1 MLMIL
6 GLILL
11 FLIMIIGG
19 DRGVISL
26 IALVGNMLLL
36 SLAIWLMAA
45 GAPVLLVTIGM
56 GIIISCVTLFYQN
69 GTNEKTKSA
78 FAAVLITMTVL
89 FFFIYMVVW
98 RSEAGG
104 LNEIQA
110 AEDDVLYYNM
120 NLNIP
125 MQKVMAA
132 VVLLSTLGA
141 VTDMAL
147 TVSTSLYEV
156 KIHKPDMSNTELFQ
170 SGMQIG
176 KSILGTTV
184 NTLLFAY
191 LGESMILFAYL
202 RMQKQSLGILLNS
215 RLLFQNCIF
224 MIFGA
229 LSCVLVIP
237 ISTLLMKKLCGG
249 NHDR

>member
-26 IALVGNMLLL
+26 ISLVGNMLLL

-120 NLNIP
+120 NLDIN
-125 MQKVMAA
+125 MRNVATA
-132 VVLLSTLGA
+132 VIILSTLEG
-141 VTDMAL
+141 VESMAGNITNEL
-147 TVSTSLYEV
+147 VSKLGMKNLSKGV
-156 KIHKPDMSNTELFQ
+156 KVHVGENDV
-170 SGMQIG
+170 
-176 KSILGTTV
+176 TV
-184 NTLLFAY
+184 NLA
-191 LGESMILFAYL
+191 
-202 RMQKQSLGILLNS
+202 LNIKYG
-215 RLLFQNCIF
+215 CE
-224 MIFGA
+224 
-229 LSCVLVIP
+229 IP
-237 ISTLLMKKLCGG
+237 KVSAAVQ
-249 NHDR
+249 DRVKTAIETMTGLEVSEVNIKIAGVNIDN